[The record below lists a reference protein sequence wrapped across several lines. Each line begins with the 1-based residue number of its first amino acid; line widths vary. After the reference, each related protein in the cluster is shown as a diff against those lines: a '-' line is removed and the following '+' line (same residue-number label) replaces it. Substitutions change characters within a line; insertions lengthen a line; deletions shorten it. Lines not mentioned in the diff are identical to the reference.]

1 MVLLSGFQSPARA
14 ETYAFSAP
22 PGLGP
27 EESRRLYAPLM
38 ELLGSETG
46 DSFVYVHPGSW
57 FAYQEDMRSGRF
69 QLLLDDAHLV
79 SWRIAALDH
88 APLVKA
94 REQAT
99 FVVIALKE
107 SRIYSKEDL
116 VGRPVCAQAPPAL
129 GTLGF
134 LELFGSPFQVPRILE
149 TPDYLDRVQKVLTG
163 ECAGAVLARHRYTAS
178 DEIRS
183 VAGQLKIIAQTD
195 SYPGVTLTAG
205 PGLPESLHNA
215 IRNVLLSRSG
225 GEATRA
231 LRDHFADGS
240 NFVEAEPE
248 DYEGLDGLLEDY
260 PGFE

>member
-1 MVLLSGFQSPARA
+1 MVLLSGFQGLSLA
-14 ETYAFSAP
+14 ETYEFSAP
-22 PGLGP
+22 PDLGP

-38 ELLGSETG
+38 QLLGSETG

-57 FAYQEDMRSGRF
+57 FAYQDDMRSGRF
-69 QLLLDDAHLV
+69 QLLLDDAHLA

-94 REQAT
+94 RAQAT
-99 FVVIALKE
+99 YVVIAMKE
-107 SRIYSKEDL
+107 GRIYSKEDL
-116 VGRPVCAQAPPAL
+116 VGLPVCAQAPPAL

-134 LELFGSPFQVPRILE
+134 LELFDSPFQVPRILE
-149 TPDYLDRVQKVLTG
+149 TSDYLDRVQKVLTG
-163 ECAGAVLARHRYTAS
+163 ECAGAVLARHRYTGS
-178 DEIRS
+178 DEIRG
-183 VAGQLKIIAQTD
+183 VAGQLKIVTQTG

-205 PGLPESLHNA
+205 TGLSESLHSA

-231 LRDHFADGS
+231 LRDHLANGS